1 MTGRPLLELH
11 PSDVRRTVSVN
22 LLAHFWTLRAFLPDM
37 LACNDGAVV
46 TMSSAM
52 GLIGGAALTDY
63 CASKWGVLGLHDSL
77 QLELRRGGH
86 SGVRATA
93 VLPYATA
100 TGMFAGVFESPKEW
114 KVVRWM
120 FPLLSPVDVAAR
132 TVAAVERG
140 DALLVL
146 PTVLRFAALILR
158 CLPAGLYFRALELA
172 GGRHGMDHFRGRGR
186 DPLAH
191 RPSPSQPP

>member
-1 MTGRPLLELH
+1 
-11 PSDVRRTVSVN
+11 
-22 LLAHFWTLRAFLPDM
+22 M
-37 LACNDGAVV
+37 LAGDDGAVV

-52 GLIGGAALTDY
+52 GLIGGTCLTDY

-77 QLELRRGGH
+77 QLELRRRGC

-93 VLPYATA
+93 VLPYATD
-100 TGMFAGVFESPKEW
+100 TGMFAGIFESPREW
-114 KVVRWM
+114 RVLRWL
-120 FPLLSPVDVAAR
+120 FPLLRPVDVATA

-146 PTVLRFAALILR
+146 PSILRFAALLLR

-172 GGRHGMDHFRGRGR
+172 GGRHGMDHFRGRGHGR
-186 DPLAH
+186 LA
-191 RPSPSQPP
+191 RGTPPSSKPTS